1 MKLRIHDNSVRLRL
15 TRSEVARF
23 TAEGRI
29 EATLQFGPGPS
40 QRLTYG
46 LEASPGITCMCVSGS
61 AEHLTIRIPS
71 DVVREWTGTE
81 RVAIA
86 AKQSV
91 DGQGELD
98 ILVEKEFRRLHG
110 AKFNPDL
117 YPNPLESS
125 LAEHGGE
132 KMKV

>member
-1 MKLRIHDNSVRLRL
+1 MKLRIHNNSIRLRL

-29 EATLQFGPGPS
+29 EAALKFGPDAS
-40 QRLTYG
+40 QRLIYS
-46 LEASPGITCMCVSGS
+46 LEAVPGITSMSAYGS
-61 AEHLTIRIPS
+61 AEHLRICVPS
-71 DVVREWTGTE
+71 AAAQEWTATE

-86 AKQSV
+86 AKQTI

-125 LAEHGGE
+125 LAERGRE